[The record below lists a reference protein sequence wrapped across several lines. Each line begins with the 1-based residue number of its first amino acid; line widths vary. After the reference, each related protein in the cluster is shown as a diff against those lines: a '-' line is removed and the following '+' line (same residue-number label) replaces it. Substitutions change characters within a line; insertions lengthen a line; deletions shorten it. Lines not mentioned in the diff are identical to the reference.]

1 MKANKYTPAGEEPEN
16 MTLQQLSYF
25 CVLADILHFTKASE
39 QLHVTQ
45 PSLSYSIAKLE
56 KDMGVPL
63 FRKTGK
69 KLALTQYGEVFL
81 PYARQALE
89 TLEFGARKVE
99 SLRAPAQGSINLGY
113 VYSVSYDFFP
123 TLISNFMS
131 IDGNRE
137 VTFQFTQ
144 GVKDDLLQKLAAG
157 HLDLAIAG
165 SYDAPGVQ
173 KATLLS
179 QEIYLIMPK
188 TNPLSA
194 RETLSISELRGQTFI
209 FPKPCSGLR
218 EVLDRAFAEAGVIPH
233 IAFEAEECNAMAAF
247 RRSAPAPRHRPAVD
261 AQPRPLS
268 ARRALQKVRARTKLA
283 ERRKRRRIA
292 LFHKKHQPESPRRT
306 PQRLSGFFAPAH
318 WARKALLK
326 LKNNSKNYLS
336 KPA

>member
-1 MKANKYTPAGEEPEN
+1 

-25 CVLADILHFTKASE
+25 CVLADILHYTKASE

-69 KLALTQYGEVFL
+69 KLALTPYGEVFL

-99 SLRAPAQGSINLGY
+99 SLRSPKPGSINLGY

-157 HLDLAIAG
+157 HIDLAIAG

-173 KATLLS
+173 KATLLT

-194 RETLSISELRGQTFI
+194 RETLSIADLRSETFI
-209 FPKPCSGLR
+209 FPKSSSGLR

-247 RRSAPAPRHRPAVD
+247 VATGAGLAFVPRMPSVRENVSVHHVADPPLRRDIALLWMRS
-261 AQPRPLS
+261 
-268 ARRALQKVRARTKLA
+268 RALSPLA
-283 ERRKRRRIA
+283 ER
-292 LFHKKHQPESPRRT
+292 FKKFVLEQNWREAEAA
-306 PQRLSGFFAPAH
+306 GE
-318 WARKALLK
+318 
-326 LKNNSKNYLS
+326 
-336 KPA
+336 

>member
-1 MKANKYTPAGEEPEN
+1 MS

-69 KLALTQYGEVFL
+69 KLALTNYGEVFL

-89 TLEFGARKVE
+89 TIEFGTRKVE
-99 SLRAPAQGSINLGY
+99 ALHSPQQGSINLGY

-131 IDGNRE
+131 LDGNRE

-144 GVKDDLLQKLAAG
+144 GIKDDLLQKLAAG
-157 HLDLAIAG
+157 HIDLAIAG

-179 QEIYLIMPK
+179 QEIFLIMPRS
-188 TNPLSA
+188 NPLSA
-194 RETLSISELRGQTFI
+194 RASLSLSELRNETFI
-209 FPKPCSGLR
+209 FPKASSGLR

-247 RRSAPAPRHRPAVD
+247 VATGAGMAFVPQMPSVRDTVSVHHVADPPLRRDIALLWMRS
-261 AQPRPLS
+261 
-268 ARRALQKVRARTKLA
+268 RALSPLA
-283 ERRKRRRIA
+283 ER
-292 LFHKKHQPESPRRT
+292 FKKFVLDQEWHDAGSAGE
-306 PQRLSGFFAPAH
+306 
-318 WARKALLK
+318 
-326 LKNNSKNYLS
+326 
-336 KPA
+336 

>member
-1 MKANKYTPAGEEPEN
+1 

-25 CVLADILHFTKASE
+25 CVLAEILHFTKASE

-63 FRKTGK
+63 FNKNGK
-69 KLALTQYGEVFL
+69 KLKLTAYGETFL

-89 TLEFGARKVE
+89 TIEFGARKVE
-99 SLRAPAQGSINLGY
+99 AMRAPAAGSINLGY

-144 GVKDDLLQKLAAG
+144 GIKDDLLQKLAAG
-157 HLDLAIAG
+157 HIDLAIAG

-173 KATLLS
+173 KATLMT
-179 QEIYLIMPK
+179 QELFLIMPK
-188 TNPLSA
+188 TNPLSE
-194 RETLSISELRGQTFI
+194 RKNISLADLRGETFI
-209 FPKPCSGLR
+209 FPKASSGLR
-218 EVLDRAFAEAGVIPH
+218 DVLDRAFAEAGVIPH

-247 RRSAPAPRHRPAVD
+247 VATGAGMAFVPKMPSLRDNVSAHHISGPALHRDIALLWMRSRV
-261 AQPRPLS
+261 LS
-268 ARRALQKVRARTKLA
+268 PLA
-283 ERRKRRRIA
+283 ER
-292 LFHKKHQPESPRRT
+292 FKKFVLEQPWRDE
-306 PQRLSGFFAPAH
+306 
-318 WARKALLK
+318 
-326 LKNNSKNYLS
+326 KNGGE
-336 KPA
+336 

>member
-1 MKANKYTPAGEEPEN
+1 MKVNKFTPAGEEPEN

-194 RETLSISELRGQTFI
+194 RENLSISELRGQTFI
-209 FPKPCSGLR
+209 FPKPSSGLR

-247 RRSAPAPRHRPAVD
+247 VATGAGLAFVPRMPSVRENVSVHHIVDPPLRRDIALLWMRS
-261 AQPRPLS
+261 
-268 ARRALQKVRARTKLA
+268 RALSPLA
-283 ERRKRRRIA
+283 ER
-292 LFHKKHQPESPRRT
+292 FKKFVLEQNWRNAENA
-306 PQRLSGFFAPAH
+306 GE
-318 WARKALLK
+318 
-326 LKNNSKNYLS
+326 
-336 KPA
+336 